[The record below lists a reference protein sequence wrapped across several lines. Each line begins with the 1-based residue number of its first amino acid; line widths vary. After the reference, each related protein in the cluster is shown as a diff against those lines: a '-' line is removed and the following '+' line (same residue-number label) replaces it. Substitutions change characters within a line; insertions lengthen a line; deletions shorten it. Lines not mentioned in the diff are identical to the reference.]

1 MLLKIKKVSGCE
13 DIQTPKFMT
22 EGSVGMDIYASVVQ
36 EIIKP
41 GEIKVIPTGI
51 CIQLPKGYEAQV
63 RPRSGL
69 AANYGISLVN
79 SPGTIDW
86 DYRGEI
92 KIIMI
97 NHGNEDFVIKRGDR
111 IAQLVFHKV
120 EIPIIEL
127 VEDLDSTERGN
138 NGFGSTGF

>member
-1 MLLKIKKVSGCE
+1 MLLKIKKVKGYE
-13 DIQTPKFMT
+13 DLQTPRFMT
-22 EGSVGMDIYASVVQ
+22 EGSVGMDIYAAVEQ
-36 EIIKP
+36 ETIKP
-41 GEIKVIPTGI
+41 NEIKIIPTGI

-69 AANYGISLVN
+69 AANYGISLLN

-97 NHGNEDFVIKRGDR
+97 NHGNEDFIIKKGDR
-111 IAQLVFHKV
+111 VAQLVFHKV

-127 VEDLDSTERGN
+127 VDVLDSTERGN

>member
-127 VEDLDSTERGN
+127 VENLDSTERGN